1 MPPSADV
8 LMEGSERLETR
19 SVVTKLEDGMET
31 ATSDMETAAVTA
43 GSAGTELVTIAA
55 SEDATAVTAEDKM
68 SEGSLITLDTAEAAD
83 ISAAELVTDGTEVV
97 VATAIAALSIVLLTA
112 VLLTADP
119 SAGMLLPSSAVS
131 MMGML
136 FITSVS

>member
-8 LMEGSERLETR
+8 LMEGKERLDTR

-31 ATSDMETAAVTA
+31 ATSDMDTAAVTA

-68 SEGSLITLDTAEAAD
+68 SEGSLITLDTAETAD
-83 ISAAELVTDGTEVV
+83 ISAAEL
-97 VATAIAALSIVLLTA
+97 A
-112 VLLTADP
+112 VLMKICSMFSPIVTSP
-119 SAGMLLPSSAVS
+119 QSAS
-131 MMGML
+131 
-136 FITSVS
+136 